1 MLVIPSPSN
10 VDVYFLIQYEKKGGL
25 NLTASS
31 PQTQFLNNRTIQ
43 SFVKVYVD
51 DYVGEY
57 KALLTLSFLIVQTK
71 NEFLYTLSM
80 HFQGER

>member
-1 MLVIPSPSN
+1 MSIFLSN
-10 VDVYFLIQYEKKGGL
+10 MEKKGGL

>member
-1 MLVIPSPSN
+1 MTVSP
-10 VDVYFLIQYEKKGGL
+10 L
-25 NLTASS
+25 
-31 PQTQFLNNRTIQ
+31 QTQFLNNRTIQ

>member
-1 MLVIPSPSN
+1 M
-10 VDVYFLIQYEKKGGL
+10 DVYFLFQYEKKGGL
-25 NLTASS
+25 NLTVSP
-31 PQTQFLNNRTIQ
+31 PQTQFLTNRTIQ

-80 HFQGER
+80 HFQGERW

>member
-1 MLVIPSPSN
+1 MLMSIFLSN
-10 VDVYFLIQYEKKGGL
+10 MEKKGGL
-25 NLTASS
+25 NLTASP

-57 KALLTLSFLIVQTK
+57 KALLTLSFPIVQTK

>member
-1 MLVIPSPSN
+1 MWMSIFLSN
-10 VDVYFLIQYEKKGGL
+10 MKKKGGL
-25 NLTASS
+25 NLTASP

-80 HFQGER
+80 HFQGERW

>member
-1 MLVIPSPSN
+1 MWMSIFLSN
-10 VDVYFLIQYEKKGGL
+10 MKKKGGL

-80 HFQGER
+80 HFQGERW

>member
-1 MLVIPSPSN
+1 MWMSIFLSN
-10 VDVYFLIQYEKKGGL
+10 MEKKGGL

-80 HFQGER
+80 HFQGERW

>member
-1 MLVIPSPSN
+1 M
-10 VDVYFLIQYEKKGGL
+10 
-25 NLTASS
+25 TASP

>member
-1 MLVIPSPSN
+1 M
-10 VDVYFLIQYEKKGGL
+10 
-25 NLTASS
+25 TASP
-31 PQTQFLNNRTIQ
+31 PQTQFLNNRTIE

>member
-1 MLVIPSPSN
+1 MWMSIFLSN
-10 VDVYFLIQYEKKGGL
+10 MEKKGGL

>member
-1 MLVIPSPSN
+1 MLMSIFLSN
-10 VDVYFLIQYEKKGGL
+10 MKKKGGL
-25 NLTASS
+25 NLTASP